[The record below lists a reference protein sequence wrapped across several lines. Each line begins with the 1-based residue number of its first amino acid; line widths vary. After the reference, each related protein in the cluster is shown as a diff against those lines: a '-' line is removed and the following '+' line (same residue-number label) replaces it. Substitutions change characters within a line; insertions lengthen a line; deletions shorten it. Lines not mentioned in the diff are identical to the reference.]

1 MKRQFSFFAVLL
13 ALLVVCGRSAIASD
27 AQAALQS
34 GYASL
39 PYSIPEHLSNEE
51 KRWFKTFHEGN
62 FLSEG
67 WQEITA
73 YLLAR
78 TPEEQRQAQKAALD
92 SLGKKIALEWCRAN
106 DVRKVDSSMLQ
117 DWGDQ
122 LKKAADENPVEL
134 PRTIAFIDQEVE
146 AVLD

>member
-1 MKRQFSFFAVLL
+1 MKRQFLSFVILSAML
-13 ALLVVCGRSAIASD
+13 VCGRPVIASD
-27 AQAALQS
+27 AQAALRSTS
-34 GYASL
+34 GNHAYT
-39 PYSIPEHLSNEE
+39 IPDHLNSEE

-73 YLLAR
+73 YLLAK

-92 SLGKKIALEWCRAN
+92 NLGKKIALEWCRPN
-106 DVRKVDSSMLQ
+106 DVRKVNSSMLQ
-117 DWGDQ
+117 EWGDQ

-134 PRTIAFIDQEVE
+134 SRTIAFIDQEVE